1 MSPSHFQRSASKA
14 LALCFIL
21 LCVPSISFGQQPMC
35 PDPTTERI
43 TIQNLL
49 AEVRQLRLSVE
60 RSASLMPRMQLT
72 LTRFQMQQERVDR
85 IAGELKDFRSTMKQA
100 LSNKERAAAQI
111 KELESQ
117 TGQIDPQQRS
127 QIEMTKKEFASQLEA
142 WVQSEQQDRVQELE
156 LATRLQAE
164 QAKLD
169 DLSEQLNALDK
180 KLQQVQAQ
188 YAFGASAT

>member
-1 MSPSHFQRSASKA
+1 MRPHPVLRS
-14 LALCFIL
+14 
-21 LCVPSISFGQQPMC
+21 SIVFGQQPVC
-35 PDPTTERI
+35 PDATTEKV

-85 IAGELKDFRSTMKQA
+85 IAAELKEFRSMMKQA
-100 LSNKERAAAQI
+100 VFNKERAAAQI

-117 TGQIDPQQRS
+117 TGQLDPQQRS
-127 QIEMTKKEFASQLEA
+127 QIEMTKKELASQLEA
-142 WVQSEQQDRVQELE
+142 WGQSEQQERVQELE
-156 LATRLQAE
+156 LSTHLQAE

-169 DLSEQLNALDK
+169 DLADQLNALDK
-180 KLQQVQAQ
+180 RLQQVQ
-188 YAFGASAT
+188 